1 MNLIDDSETEHKFN
15 KDQEMVSEKSL
26 VKKFASLDEAM
37 YAINVFEESSKTNF
51 IVIEKKNFGN
61 KDFWPC
67 IPITEFTGV
76 PHVIVGGKVFNCH
89 LGKDMSLTKKRKY
102 VEQRDK
108 NQGEDHVFIKRRQC
122 LQNTKKMDCPAKIFV
137 YHLISFPGFQLEK
150 DSTRNRKV
158 TAQTLKNSFEQNI
171 DKDKGIHS
179 YMIKFPKLSDH
190 KNHATSGELANI
202 REKVDPRVNKIV
214 ELYRSGVRKASEIKR
229 HTDTYVRHELFPGG
243 DLPED
248 SRRRFYPTQKDI
260 SNLMSKDRYE
270 GKNSVLDQQNVVDLV
285 SNWQ

>member
-1 MNLIDDSETEHKFN
+1 MPAVYFYNFQAAPFRSFGHPATSATL
-15 KDQEMVSEKSL
+15 
-26 VKKFASLDEAM
+26 
-37 YAINVFEESSKTNF
+37 SSCT
-51 IVIEKKNFGN
+51 
-61 KDFWPC
+61 
-67 IPITEFTGV
+67 
-76 PHVIVGGKVFNCH
+76 
-89 LGKDMSLTKKRKY
+89 
-102 VEQRDK
+102 
-108 NQGEDHVFIKRRQC
+108 QGEDHVFIKRRQC

-137 YHLISFPGFQLEK
+137 YHLISFPGFQ
-150 DSTRNRKV
+150 
-158 TAQTLKNSFEQNI
+158 
-171 DKDKGIHS
+171 
-179 YMIKFPKLSDH
+179 
-190 KNHATSGELANI
+190 LANI